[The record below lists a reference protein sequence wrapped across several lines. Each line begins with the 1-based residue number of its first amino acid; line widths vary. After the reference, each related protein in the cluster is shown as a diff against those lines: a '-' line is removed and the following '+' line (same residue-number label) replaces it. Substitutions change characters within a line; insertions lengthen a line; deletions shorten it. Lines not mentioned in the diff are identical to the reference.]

1 MRTLGFIAIL
11 AAVVL
16 ALESCGSRDSEQR
29 AVVEEWMGKEIVIP
43 ENLTFQIQDTP
54 INYDFNNADFKI
66 VTYVDSTG
74 CTNCKMKLK
83 EWDKIVNDLKSD
95 PEVDVNFLMVINST
109 DLKEIR
115 KILKENNFQHPVC
128 IDSLGVFNKVN
139 TPPARMQFQTFLLN
153 RQNEVI
159 ALGNPAYNPKI
170 RELYKQL
177 ASEPAAESSDV
188 NETSTICDNSV
199 RALGVVNKGDTINKL
214 FRLTND
220 KIDRLTLQEIVPS
233 CHCIT
238 GNAEFTTIQRGMQ
251 ADIKVRY
258 IADTISQPI
267 YQYLDVYFKEYD
279 KPVRLILHGYI
290 NALTSKL

>member
-1 MRTLGFIAIL
+1 MRTLGFIVIL

-16 ALESCGSRDSEQR
+16 ALESCDSRDSEQR

-43 ENLTFQIQDTP
+43 EDLTFQIQDTP

-83 EWDKIVNDLKSD
+83 EWDKIINDLKSD
-95 PEVDVNFLMVINST
+95 PEVEVNFLMVINST

-115 KILKENNFQHPVC
+115 KMLKENNFQHPVC

-220 KIDRLTLQEIVPS
+220 KIDQLTLQEIVPS

-238 GNAEFTTIQRGMQ
+238 GNAKFTTIQRGMQ

-267 YQYLDVYFKEYD
+267 YQYLDIYFKEYD